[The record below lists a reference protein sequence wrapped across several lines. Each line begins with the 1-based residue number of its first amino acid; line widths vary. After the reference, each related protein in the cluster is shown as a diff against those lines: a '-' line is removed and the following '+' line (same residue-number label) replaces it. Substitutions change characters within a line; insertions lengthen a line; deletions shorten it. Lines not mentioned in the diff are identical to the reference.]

1 MYRSNLFVCVM
12 STLDAGLEVKEAI
25 LTTKKTKYEIKKELE
40 GSIANGKKNENTDIE
55 EITNNC
61 TESQEDVAKVIH
73 EFEEII
79 KNKKSDIVWLAYY
92 QGKIFQKFRSKER
105 FVNDV
110 VTKFKVSKSTIVFKI
125 ALCKLIDEYPKIKN
139 SSLSLHYF
147 KKHLKLIKEVC
158 KESASEFK

>member
-92 QGKIFQKFRSKER
+92 QGKIFQKFKSKER
-105 FVNDV
+105 FVNDM

-158 KESASEFK
+158 KESASVFK

>member
-1 MYRSNLFVCVM
+1 MQN
-12 STLDAGLEVKEAI
+12 LEVKDAI
-25 LTTKKTKYEIKKELE
+25 LTTKKTKSEIKKELE
-40 GSIANGKKNENTDIE
+40 DSIANGKKNENTDIE
-55 EITNNC
+55 EMANNC
-61 TESQEDVAKVIH
+61 MESEEDAAKVIH

-125 ALCKLIDEYPKIKN
+125 ALSRLIDEYPKIKS

-147 KKHLKLIKEVC
+147 KKHLKLIKEIC
-158 KESASEFK
+158 KESTSEFK

>member
-1 MYRSNLFVCVM
+1 M
-12 STLDAGLEVKEAI
+12 STLYADLEVKEAI
-25 LTTKKTKYEIKKELE
+25 LTTKKAKSEIKKEFE
-40 GSIANGKKNENTDIE
+40 DSIANGKQNENTDME

-61 TESQEDVAKVIH
+61 AESQEDVAKVIH